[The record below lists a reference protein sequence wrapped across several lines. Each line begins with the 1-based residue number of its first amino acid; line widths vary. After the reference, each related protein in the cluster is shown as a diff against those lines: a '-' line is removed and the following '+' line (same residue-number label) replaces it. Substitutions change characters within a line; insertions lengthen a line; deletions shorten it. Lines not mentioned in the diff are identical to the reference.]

1 MATRRSTARSTGRA
15 TAKKRSRGNVERDTL
30 IQRLEAIDRKA
41 LWLATWMIHNANHI
55 RPNEDG
61 VKVGGHQA
69 SCASASTLLTAL
81 YARILRPED
90 RIAVKPHAS
99 PIMHA
104 IHYMFGLQTRD
115 NLERFRGYGGAQ
127 SYPSRTKDACPVDFS
142 TGSVGLGVGATLF
155 ASMVQDYLRMHG
167 LVESNQP
174 AGRMIAVMGD
184 AELDEGNVFEALMEG
199 WKHDVRN
206 LWWIIDYNR
215 QSLDGVINMFLFQK
229 IEDFFRSVGW
239 NVVTL
244 KYGTR
249 LQRAFEGPAGE
260 ALRRWIDDCPNPM
273 YSALTFAGGAAWRDH
288 LKRDLRGT
296 SGLKEFLDSHDDAT
310 LHHLMTNLA
319 GHDMTSVLEAFEAV
333 DDDTPQCFIA
343 YTIKGLGLPFAGH
356 KDNHA
361 GLMNPEQMH
370 RFREANNIAEGSE
383 WEPFEGLDFSPEE
396 LADFLNSAP
405 YRNVR
410 RTRHEPA
417 VIPIPEIVVPEAK
430 RASTQETFGRILNDL
445 GRGDSD
451 AANRIVTTSPD
462 VTVSTNL
469 GGWVNQR
476 GLFDRETRSDQ
487 FRLEHITSAQ
497 KWEASPGGQHI
508 ELGIAENNLF
518 LMLATLGLSEDMFGT
533 RLLPIGTLYD
543 IFIGRGLDALNYAC
557 YQDARFVLVGTPSGI
572 TLAPEGGA
580 HQSVGTTLVGMSQDN
595 LLTFEP
601 AFADELAV
609 SMHWAMEHMQ
619 KPEGSAVYLR
629 LSTRPL
635 EQPQRAMTPVLEQD
649 IVSGAY
655 WYREPAPNAD
665 LVIAFA
671 GAVAPEAI
679 EAHASLIDDFPDAGL
694 LAVTSADRLHT
705 DWRTMMRDRAASA
718 RGAYSHVERLFD
730 SLSPDASIVTVI
742 DGHPAT
748 LSWLGSVRGHA
759 IAPLG
764 VDHFGQS
771 GSVADLYRS
780 YGIDTDALID
790 AVAEVRLRRFGGNG
804 SLALNSPLTKSAL
817 DTSGL
822 V

>member
-15 TAKKRSRGNVERDTL
+15 TTKKGSRRNVERDAL

-55 RPNEDG
+55 RPNVDG

-104 IHYMFGLQTRD
+104 IHYMFGLQTRN

-184 AELDEGNVFEALMEG
+184 AELDEGNIFEALMEG

-206 LWWIIDYNR
+206 LWWVIDYNR

-244 KYGTR
+244 KFGTR

-296 SGLKEFLDSHDDAT
+296 SGLKELLDSHDDAT

-333 DDDTPQCFIA
+333 EDDTPQCFIA

-370 RFREANNIAEGSE
+370 RFREANNIAEGRE

-405 YRNVR
+405 YCNVR
-410 RTRHEPA
+410 RTRNEPA
-417 VIPIPEIVVPEAK
+417 VIPIPEIAVPEAK

-518 LMLATLGLSEDMFGT
+518 LLLATLGLSEDMFGT

-557 YQDARFVLVGTPSGI
+557 YQDARFVVVGTPSGI

-580 HQSVGTTLVGMSQDN
+580 HQSVGTTLVGMAQDN
-595 LLTFEP
+595 LLTLEP

-609 SMHWAMEHMQ
+609 SMQWAMEHIQ
-619 KPEGSAVYLR
+619 KPDGSAVYLR

-635 EQPQRAMTPVLEQD
+635 EQPHRAMTPVLERD

-655 WYREPAPNAD
+655 WFREPGPNAD
-665 LVIAFA
+665 LIIAFA

-705 DWRTMMRDRAASA
+705 DWRTTTRERAAGT
-718 RGAYSHVERLFD
+718 RGAHSQVERLFD
-730 SLSPDASIVTVI
+730 SLSPEASIVTVI

-780 YGIDTDALID
+780 YGIDTEALID

-804 SLALNSPLTKSAL
+804 SPAAN
-817 DTSGL
+817 
-822 V
+822 

>member
-1 MATRRSTARSTGRA
+1 MATRRSASRPPAKSDGGAGRD
-15 TAKKRSRGNVERDTL
+15 RDAL
-30 IQRLEAIDRKA
+30 LRRLEALDRKV
-41 LWLATWMIHNANHI
+41 LWLATWMIHNANHV
-55 RPNEDG
+55 RPNDDG

-81 YARILRPED
+81 YARVLRPED

-99 PIMHA
+99 PVMHA
-104 IHYMFGLQTRD
+104 IHYLFGLQTRE
-115 NLERFRGYGGAQ
+115 NLERFRGFGGAQ
-127 SYPSRTKDACPVDFS
+127 SYPSRTRDACPVDFS

-167 LVESNQP
+167 LVEPNQP
-174 AGRMIAVMGD
+174 AGRMIALMGD
-184 AELDEGNVFEALMEG
+184 AELDEGNVFEALLEG

-206 LWWIIDYNR
+206 LWWVVDYNR
-215 QSLDGVINMFLFQK
+215 QSLDGVINMFLFRK

-239 NVVTL
+239 SVVTL

-249 LQRAFEGPAGE
+249 LREAFEGPAGE
-260 ALRRWIDDCPNPM
+260 ALRRWIDDCPNPT

-288 LKRDLRGT
+288 LERDLRGT
-296 SGLKEFLDSHDDAT
+296 SGVKELLDSHDDDG
-310 LHHLMTNLA
+310 LHRLMTNLA
-319 GHDMTSVLEAFEAV
+319 GHDMRSVLEAFEAV
-333 DDDTPQCFIA
+333 DDDTPRCFIA

-361 GLMNPEQMH
+361 GLMNPEQMR
-370 RFREANNIAEGSE
+370 RFREANDVAEGRE
-383 WEPFEGLDFSPEE
+383 WEPFEGLEPGPEE
-396 LADFLNSAP
+396 MTELLNAAP

-410 RTRHEPA
+410 RTRQEPA
-417 VIPIPEIVVPEAK
+417 AIAIPEIAAPEA
-430 RASTQETFGRILNDL
+430 RRTSTQESFGRILNDL
-445 GRGDSD
+445 GRGASD

-497 KWEASPGGQHI
+497 KWETSPGGQHI

-518 LMLATLGLSEDMFGT
+518 LLLAMLGLSEDMFGA

-557 YQDARFVLVGTPSGI
+557 YQDARFILVGTPSGV

-580 HQSVGTTLVGMSQDN
+580 HQSVGTTLVGMAQDN

-609 SMHWAMEHMQ
+609 AMRWAMEHIQ
-619 KPEGSAVYLR
+619 KPGGTSVYLR
-629 LSTRPL
+629 LTTRPL
-635 EQPQRAMTPVLEQD
+635 EQPRRAMTPALEKDVLA
-649 IVSGAY
+649 GGY
-655 WYREPAPNAD
+655 WYREPGPDAD
-665 LVIAFA
+665 LAVAFS

-679 EAHASLIDDFPDAGL
+679 EAHESLIDDVPGAGL

-705 DWRTMMRDRAASA
+705 DWRAAARERGVGA
-718 RGAYSHVERLFD
+718 RGASSHVERLLGA
-730 SLSPDASIVTVI
+730 LSPDAAIVTAV
-742 DGHPAT
+742 DAHPAT

-764 VDHFGQS
+764 VDRFGQS
-771 GSVADLYRS
+771 GSVADLYRTH
-780 YGIDTDALID
+780 GIDADALID
-790 AVAEVRLRRFGGNG
+790 AVAGARLRRFGEPD
-804 SLALNSPLTKSAL
+804 ASAV
-817 DTSGL
+817 T
-822 V
+822 

>member
-1 MATRRSTARSTGRA
+1 MAAGRTTALKVARA
-15 TAKKRSRGNVERDTL
+15 GGETSAQRESL
-30 IQRLEAIDRKA
+30 IRNLEAIDRKA

-55 RPNEDG
+55 RPNDDG

-104 IHYMFGLQTRD
+104 IHYLFGLQTRE
-115 NLERFRGYGGAQ
+115 NLERFRGFGGAQ

-174 AGRMIAVMGD
+174 AGRMIALVGD
-184 AELDEGNVFEALMEG
+184 AELDEGNIFEALLEG

-206 LWWIIDYNR
+206 LWWVVDYNR

-244 KYGTR
+244 KYGKR

-260 ALRRWIDDCPNPM
+260 ALRRWIDDCPNSM
-273 YSALTFAGGAAWRDH
+273 YAALTFAGGAAWRDH

-296 SGLKEFLDSHDDAT
+296 SGLKELLDSHDDDG
-310 LHHLMTNLA
+310 LHFLMTNLA

-361 GLMNPEQMH
+361 GQMNPEQMQQ
-370 RFREANNIAEGSE
+370 FRSANNVTEGRE
-383 WEPFEGLDFSPEE
+383 WEPFEGLDVEAGE
-396 LADFLNSAP
+396 LTDFLNSIP

-410 RTRHEPA
+410 RTRQEPS
-417 VIPIPEIVVPEAK
+417 VIPVPPIVVPEAK
-430 RASTQETFGRILNDL
+430 RTSTQESFGRILNDL
-445 GRGDSD
+445 GRGDST

-518 LMLATLGLSEDMFGT
+518 LMLSMLGLSEDMFGT

-543 IFIGRGLDALNYAC
+543 VFIGRGLDSLNYAC
-557 YQDARFVLVGTPSGI
+557 YQDARFLLVGTPSGV

-580 HQSVGTTLVGMSQDN
+580 HQSVGTTLVGMAQDN

-609 SMHWAMEHMQ
+609 SMQWALEHIQ
-619 KPEGSAVYLR
+619 KPEGCAVYLR

-635 EQPQRAMTPVLEQD
+635 EQPQRSMTPALERD
-649 IVSGAY
+649 IVAGGY
-655 WYREPAPNAD
+655 WLREPGPNAD
-665 LVIAFA
+665 LAIVFS
-671 GAVAPEAI
+671 GAIAPEAL
-679 EAHASLIDDFPDAGL
+679 EAHETLLEDVPGVGL

-705 DWRTMMRDRAASA
+705 DWRRVMRERTGGTRRS
-718 RGAYSHVERLFD
+718 RSHVEELLAG
-730 SLSPDASIVTVI
+730 LSPNASLVTAIDA
-742 DGHPAT
+742 HPAT
-748 LSWLGSVRGHA
+748 LSWLGSVHGHT

-764 VDHFGQS
+764 VDRFGQS
-771 GSVADLYRS
+771 GSVSEIYRN
-780 YGIDTDALID
+780 YGIDTEAFID
-790 AVAEVRLRRFGGNG
+790 AVAEVQLRRFGE
-804 SLALNSPLTKSAL
+804 TSA
-817 DTSGL
+817 TAYH
-822 V
+822 

>member
-1 MATRRSTARSTGRA
+1 MARWRTSGQPES
-15 TAKKRSRGNVERDTL
+15 KREDNYVDIERVAL
-30 IQRLEAIDRKA
+30 IRNLEAVDRKA

-55 RPNEDG
+55 RSNVDG

-81 YARILRPED
+81 YARVLQPED

-104 IHYMFGLQTRD
+104 IHYLFGLQTRE

-155 ASMVQDYLRMHG
+155 ASIVQDYLRMHG
-167 LVESNQP
+167 LVGSNQP
-174 AGRMIAVMGD
+174 AGRMIAVVGD

-206 LWWIIDYNR
+206 LWWVVDYNR

-249 LQRAFEGPAGE
+249 LQQAFEGPAGE
-260 ALRRWIDDCPNPM
+260 ALQRWIDDCPNSK
-273 YSALTFAGGAAWRDH
+273 YSALTFAGGTAWRDH

-296 SGLKEFLDSHDDAT
+296 SGLKELLDSNDDAS

-319 GHDMTSVLEAFEAV
+319 GHDMTSVLEAFESV
-333 DDDTPQCFIA
+333 EDDTPQCFIA

-361 GLMNPEQMH
+361 GLMNVEQMR
-370 RFREANNIAEGSE
+370 RFREENDIVEGRE
-383 WEPFEGLDFSPEE
+383 WEPFEGLEPSPEE
-396 LADFLNSAP
+396 LTNFLNAVP
-405 YRNVR
+405 YCNVR
-410 RTRHEPA
+410 RIRNEPS
-417 VIPIPEIVVPEAK
+417 VIVIPEIVVPEA
-430 RASTQETFGRILNDL
+430 RRTSTQESFGRILNDL

-497 KWEASPGGQHI
+497 KWETSPGGQHI

-518 LMLATLGLSEDMFGT
+518 LLLSMLGLSENMFGT

-557 YQDARFVLVGTPSGI
+557 YQDARFLLVGTPSGI

-580 HQSVGTTLVGMSQDN
+580 HQSVGTTLVGMAQDK

-601 AFADELAV
+601 AFSDELAV
-609 SMHWAMEHMQ
+609 SMRWAMEHIQ
-619 KPEGSAVYLR
+619 KPDGNSVYLR
-629 LSTRPL
+629 LSTRSL
-635 EQPQRAMTPVLEQD
+635 EQPQRAMVPALEKD

-655 WYREPAPNAD
+655 WYREPGPKAD
-665 LVIAFA
+665 LAIVFS

-679 EAHASLIDDFPDAGL
+679 EAHASLIDDTPNAGL
-694 LAVTSADRLHT
+694 LAVTSADCLHT
-705 DWRTMMRDRAASA
+705 DWRTTMRERAAGR
-718 RGAYSHVERLFD
+718 RGAVCHAEMLLG
-730 SLSPDASIVTVI
+730 SLSPDASLVTVI
-742 DGHPAT
+742 DAHPAT
-748 LSWLGSVRGHA
+748 LSWLGSVCGHS
-759 IAPLG
+759 IVPLG

-771 GSVADLYRS
+771 GSVAELYRS
-780 YGIDTDALID
+780 YGIDANALID
-790 AVAEVRLRRFGGNG
+790 AVAEVRLRRFGDNG
-804 SLALNSPLTKSAL
+804 SFAIN
-817 DTSGL
+817 
-822 V
+822 

>member
-1 MATRRSTARSTGRA
+1 MANRRSASRGS
-15 TAKKRSRGNVERDTL
+15 AKKGVQADRERDAL
-30 IQRLEAIDRKA
+30 IRRLEAIDRKV

-55 RPNEDG
+55 RPNDDG

-81 YARILRPED
+81 YAHILQPED

-99 PIMHA
+99 PVMHA
-104 IHYMFGLQTRD
+104 IHYLLGLQTYE
-115 NLERFRGYGGAQ
+115 NLERFRGLGGAQ
-127 SYPSRTKDACPVDFS
+127 AYPSRTKDACPVDFS

-167 LVESNQP
+167 LVESNQR
-174 AGRMIAVMGD
+174 AGRMIALMGD
-184 AELDEGNVFEALMEG
+184 AELDEGNVFEALLEG

-206 LWWIIDYNR
+206 LWWVIDYNR

-244 KYGTR
+244 KYGKR
-249 LQRAFEGPAGE
+249 LQRAFEEPAGE
-260 ALRRWIDDCPNPM
+260 ALRRWIDDCPNPL

-296 SGLKEFLDSHDDAT
+296 SGLKELLDGHDDET
-310 LHHLMTNLA
+310 LHQLMTNLA
-319 GHDMTSVLEAFEAV
+319 GHDMTSVLEAFETV

-356 KDNHA
+356 KDNHS
-361 GLMNPEQMH
+361 GLMNPDQMQT
-370 RFREANNIAEGSE
+370 FRAANNIADGRE
-383 WEPFEGLDFSPEE
+383 WEPFEGLDVDEEE
-396 LADFLNSAP
+396 LSAFLEAVP

-410 RTRHEPA
+410 RTRREPA
-417 VIPIPEIVVPEAK
+417 AIPVPEIVVPEAK
-430 RASTQETFGRILNDL
+430 RTSTQETFGRILNDL
-445 GRGDSD
+445 GRGDSA

-497 KWEASPGGQHI
+497 KWEMSPGGQHI
-508 ELGIAENNLF
+508 ELGITENNLF
-518 LMLATLGLSEDMFGT
+518 LLLSMLGLSEDMFGT

-543 IFIGRGLDALNYAC
+543 TFIGRGLDSLNYAC
-557 YQDARFVLVGTPSGI
+557 YQDARFILVGTPSGV

-580 HQSVGTTLVGMSQDN
+580 HQSIGTTLVGMAQDN

-609 SMHWAMEHMQ
+609 SMHWALEHIQ
-619 KPEGSAVYLR
+619 KADGDSIYLR
-629 LSTRPL
+629 LSTRPV
-635 EQPQRAMTPVLEQD
+635 EQPRRPMTAALERD
-649 IVSGAY
+649 IVAGAY
-655 WYREPAPNAD
+655 WYQEPGLGAD
-665 LVIAFA
+665 LAIVFS

-705 DWRTMMRDRAASA
+705 DWRRAMRDRANGT
-718 RGAYSHVERLFD
+718 RGARSQVETLLGA
-730 SLSPDASIVTVI
+730 LSPTASLVAVI
-742 DGHPAT
+742 DAHPAT
-748 LSWLGSVRGHA
+748 LSWLGSVHGHA

-771 GSVADLYRS
+771 GGVADLYRT

-790 AVAEVRLRRFGGNG
+790 AVAEVRLRRFGEFG
-804 SLALNSPLTKSAL
+804 SLSVN
-817 DTSGL
+817 
-822 V
+822 

>member
-1 MATRRSTARSTGRA
+1 MANRKSTGR
-15 TAKKRSRGNVERDTL
+15 TLAKKNRRRGNEERDAL

-81 YARILRPED
+81 YARILQPED

-99 PIMHA
+99 PVMHA
-104 IHYMFGLQTRD
+104 LHYLFGLQTRD
-115 NLERFRGYGGAQ
+115 NLKRFRGFGGAQ

-184 AELDEGNVFEALMEG
+184 AELDEGNVFEALLEG

-206 LWWIIDYNR
+206 LWWVIDYNR

-249 LQRAFEGPAGE
+249 LQRAFKGPAGE

-296 SGLKEFLDSHDDAT
+296 SGLKELLDTHDDAT
-310 LHHLMTNLA
+310 LNHLMTNLA

-370 RFREANNIAEGSE
+370 RFREANDIAEGRE

-410 RTRHEPA
+410 RTRREPA
-417 VIPIPEIVVPEAK
+417 VIPIPEILVPEAK
-430 RASTQETFGRILNDL
+430 RASTQESFGRILNDL

-580 HQSVGTTLVGMSQDN
+580 HQSVGTTLVGMAQDN

-601 AFADELAV
+601 AFTDELAV
-609 SMHWAMEHMQ
+609 SMRWAMEHIQ
-619 KPEGSAVYLR
+619 KPDGTSVYLR

-635 EQPQRAMTPVLEQD
+635 EQPQRAMTPALEQD
-649 IVSGAY
+649 VIAGAY
-655 WYREPAPNAD
+655 WFREPGPNTD

-679 EAHASLIDDFPDAGL
+679 EAHASLIDDVPDAGL

-705 DWRTMMRDRAASA
+705 DWRTTMRDRAAGI
-718 RGAYSHVERLFD
+718 RGAHSHVETLLD
-730 SLSPDASIVTVI
+730 SLSSDASIVTVI
-742 DGHPAT
+742 DAHPAT
-748 LSWLGSVRGHA
+748 LSWLGSVHGHA

-771 GSVADLYRS
+771 GSVAELYRT

-804 SLALNSPLTKSAL
+804 SLAVS
-817 DTSGL
+817 
-822 V
+822 